1 MTETEVSGRKYN
13 GDDSVERRAYS
24 GRKGEGFCV

>member
-13 GDDSVERRAYS
+13 GDDSVERAYS